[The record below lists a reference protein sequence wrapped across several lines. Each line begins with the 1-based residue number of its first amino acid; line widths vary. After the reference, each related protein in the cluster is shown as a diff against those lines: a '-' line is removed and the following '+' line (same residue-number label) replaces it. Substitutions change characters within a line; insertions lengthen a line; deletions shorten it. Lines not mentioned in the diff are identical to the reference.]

1 MLPKALDGFF
11 TIVGQDSTGAW
22 VDTHAGTYD
31 ISGNLYKIKVLYS
44 SHPERIGVN
53 HWIEFRLDGDNL
65 YLNFFKK
72 LINPKGED
80 ITGQM
85 QRFEEK
91 YVRAKKPSM

>member
-91 YVRAKKPSM
+91 YVRAKNKYY